1 VKYHDWVDQARSF
14 VKYHAW
20 VDQVRS
26 LVNRKSKTYIA
37 IPAEV
42 LGIILPLILEVAFL
56 VLAEHKV
63 MAFVQ
68 HRKGPYGKV
77 PDVLGTIEGSNLLSL
92 FWIND

>member
-1 VKYHDWVDQARSF
+1 MKYHDWVDQARSF

-42 LGIILPLILEVAFL
+42 LGIIIPLMLEVAFL

-63 MAFVQ
+63 MVFVQ
-68 HRKGPYGKV
+68 LRKV
-77 PDVLGTIEGSNLLSL
+77 PDVVGTIEGLNLLSL